1 MDLNFESDNDN
12 ILKEIYDDLDYNTNS
27 RDDIAEEL
35 DL

>member
-12 ILKEIYDDLDYNTNS
+12 ILKDIYDDLDYNTKS

-35 DL
+35 DI